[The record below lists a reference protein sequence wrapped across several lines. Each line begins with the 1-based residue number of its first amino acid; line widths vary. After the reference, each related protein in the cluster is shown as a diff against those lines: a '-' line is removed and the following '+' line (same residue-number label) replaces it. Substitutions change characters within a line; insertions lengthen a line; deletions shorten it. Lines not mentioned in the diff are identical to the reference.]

1 MKRILMEYEFKAKEL
16 EKKIDELQDAKLELL
31 QKVKEATGV
40 EKANLMDRFLG
51 LNEEQELLEFELLTV
66 QSEIYGD
73 E

>member
-1 MKRILMEYEFKAKEL
+1 MEYEFKAKEL